1 MRIGEI
7 EITVANDG
15 EGTLPS
21 SYIPALDWKA
31 HAGLLDAEGNFPI
44 ALGCFL
50 VRSGDRT
57 IVVDAGLGPVT
68 FPPFR
73 GGDLPGNLA
82 AAGVKPEDVDTVLI
96 THLHVDHIG
105 WLAQDGKPFFPN
117 ATVRFGEKDLD
128 QFIRAPEPDQFAVP
142 VVKVLSDAGR
152 IETVTGNTTV
162 APGVDMIDTPGHT
175 LGHMGV
181 VVSSG
186 TQRAFMLG
194 DAIAC
199 PAQLEESEWAAMSDI
214 DPELSSRSRDALYR
228 ELEGTSDVMVAAHF
242 PDLQFG
248 RVLRGEGKRYFAP

>member
-1 MRIGEI
+1 MNIGEI
-7 EITVANDG
+7 QITVCNDG
-15 EGTLPS
+15 EGKLAST
-21 SYIPALDWKA
+21 YIPKLDWEA
-31 HAGLLDAEGNFPI
+31 HKGLLDDEGNFAI

-50 VRSGDRT
+50 IRTKDRN
-57 IVVDAGLGPVT
+57 ILVDAGLGPVT

-73 GGDLPGNLA
+73 GGDLPAGLA
-82 AAGVKPEDVDTVLI
+82 AAGVAPDDVNLVLI

-128 QFIRAPEPDQFAVP
+128 QFIRAETPDPLTAP
-142 VVKVLSDAGR
+142 IVKVLEEAGR
-152 IETVTGNTTV
+152 IETLSGDAEV
-162 APGVDMIDTPGHT
+162 APGVNMIDTPGHT

-199 PAQLEESEWAAMSDI
+199 PAQLEDSEWAAMSDI
-214 DPELSSRSRDALYR
+214 DPALSSRSREALYA
-228 ELEGTSDVMVAAHF
+228 ELEGTQDVMVAAHF

-248 RVLRGEGKRYFAP
+248 RVLRGEGRRYFA